1 MGPLASRLASF
12 SQPLIYLLLMSLSAT
27 VNAQSGN
34 DAGDDGAAPFYKATQ
49 DLLAKQERLAAELDA
64 IAESMIRA
72 TSNDSP
78 ARRALASAKQNF
90 DAATAAFRNKPNRE
104 NRAQLENAR
113 KALLKA
119 TSEFSDI
126 DIDVSSLR
134 QRQSEAQSALDDI
147 DSELARLQKTLNGIR
162 AAAEQADAADAADDS
177 AQQQT
182 LTANK
187 PRPTDQSASS
197 SASQSASLSTT
208 RPAGTP
214 KRVYPSD
221 AKPVVLGPNFTML
234 VTPDQVSRFRDEI
247 KRKTRGHS
255 SRSRRTFRVITTRD
269 SGQQLTQDY
278 AMDGLG
284 AGFYISKLKL
294 RAGQNRFLVGG
305 QSWSF
310 KLLPSEENKGY
321 MLLLD
326 SSQQPA
332 QVTLYPV
339 ELAR

>member
-162 AAAEQADAADAADDS
+162 AAAEQADAADD
-177 AQQQT
+177 
-182 LTANK
+182 
-187 PRPTDQSASS
+187 
-197 SASQSASLSTT
+197 STT
-208 RPAGTP
+208 
-214 KRVYPSD
+214 
-221 AKPVVLGPNFTML
+221 
-234 VTPDQVSRFRDEI
+234 Q
-247 KRKTRGHS
+247 
-255 SRSRRTFRVITTRD
+255 
-269 SGQQLTQDY
+269 
-278 AMDGLG
+278 
-284 AGFYISKLKL
+284 
-294 RAGQNRFLVGG
+294 
-305 QSWSF
+305 
-310 KLLPSEENKGY
+310 
-321 MLLLD
+321 
-326 SSQQPA
+326 
-332 QVTLYPV
+332 
-339 ELAR
+339 

>member
-1 MGPLASRLASF
+1 MGPLASRLSSLRQSLAF
-12 SQPLIYLLLMSLSAT
+12 VALMSLCAVASAT
-27 VNAQSGN
+27 DGN
-34 DAGDDGAAPFYKATQ
+34 KDGAAPFYKATQ
-49 DLLAKQERLAAELDA
+49 DLLEKQERLASELDA

-90 DAATAAFRNKPNRE
+90 DAATTAFRNQPNGE

-126 DIDVSSLR
+126 DIDVSALR
-134 QRQSEAQSALDDI
+134 QRQSDAQNALDDI

-162 AAAEQADAADAADDS
+162 AAAEQADAADQNKAADM
-177 AQQQT
+177 QQAAASQRAAPQPKRET
-182 LTANK
+182 SSK
-187 PRPTDQSASS
+187 PSRSAS
-197 SASQSASLSTT
+197 

-221 AKPVVLGPNFTML
+221 AKPVSLGPNFTML
-234 VTPDQVSRFRDEI
+234 VTPDQVSRFRNDI
-247 KRKTRGHS
+247 KRATKGQS
-255 SRSRRTFRVITTRD
+255 SRSRRTFRVITQR
-269 SGQQLTQDY
+269 SNGQELIQDY
-278 AMDGLG
+278 SMDGLG
-284 AGFYISKLKL
+284 AGYYISKLKL
-294 RAGQNRFLVGG
+294 KAGQNRFLVGG

-310 KLLPSEENKGY
+310 TLLPSEENKGY
-321 MLLLD
+321 MLILN
-326 SSQQPA
+326 SAERPA

-339 ELAR
+339 ALAR